1 MPSLT
6 SSRATLHS
14 ARAPDSAMLVL
25 PGERPA
31 PPGQWHAA
39 DSYFSGVF
47 MSILKLRG
55 MLPALLVAAG
65 LAAAMPGTA
74 QAQGGVSLVP
84 WAGAYIPTRNS
95 IGDLDD
101 ALDRDISVIGGA
113 RLTFWGT
120 GIVGFEATGGYS
132 PAKIGDETLNERNS
146 NLFAASGRLLL
157 ALSPVTNP
165 VGFYIGAGPAL
176 LTRGR
181 NVLNE
186 DRSRTDFGGT
196 AGLGFRFALGETG
209 RSAIR
214 LDLEDYFYD
223 GDFGGGDEF
232 QNDIVAS
239 LGLEIALGGRAESNE
254 P

>member
-1 MPSLT
+1 
-6 SSRATLHS
+6 
-14 ARAPDSAMLVL
+14 
-25 PGERPA
+25 
-31 PPGQWHAA
+31 
-39 DSYFSGVF
+39 
-47 MSILKLRG
+47 
-55 MLPALLVAAG
+55 MLPALLTAVG
-65 LAAAMPGTA
+65 LAAAAPGIAAA
-74 QAQGGVSLVP
+74 QAGVDLTP
-84 WAGAYIPTRNS
+84 WAGAYIPTRNEVS
-95 IGDLDD
+95 DLDE
-101 ALDRDISVIGGA
+101 AAFDRDISVMGGA

-120 GIVGFEATGGYS
+120 GILGFEATGGYS
-132 PAKIGDETLNERNS
+132 PARVGGETINERNT

-181 NVLNE
+181 SVFNE

-196 AGLGFRFALGETG
+196 AGLGFRFALGESG
-209 RSAIR
+209 RTALR
-214 LDLEDYFYD
+214 LDIEDYFYN

-239 LGLEIALGGRAESNE
+239 LGLSIGLGGRADADE

>member
-1 MPSLT
+1 
-6 SSRATLHS
+6 
-14 ARAPDSAMLVL
+14 MLVL
-25 PGERPA
+25 PGERPV
-31 PPGQWHAA
+31 PPGQWGAA
-39 DSYFSGVF
+39 GSYFSGEF

-55 MLPALLVAAG
+55 MLPALLLAAG
-65 LAAAMPGTA
+65 LGAAMPGTA
-74 QAQGGVSLVP
+74 QAQGGVNLVP

-95 IGDLDD
+95 FEDLDN
-101 ALDRDISVIGGA
+101 ATFDRDISVIGGA

-120 GIVGFEATGGYS
+120 GILGFEATGGYS
-132 PAKIGDETLNERNS
+132 PARVGGETINERNT
-146 NLFAASGRLLL
+146 NLLAASGRVLL

-176 LTRGR
+176 LTHGR
-181 NVLNE
+181 SVLNE

-196 AGLGFRFALGETG
+196 AGIGFRFALGESG

-214 LDLEDYFYD
+214 LDVEDYFYD

-239 LGLEIALGGRAESNE
+239 LGLSIALGGRADSNE

>member
-1 MPSLT
+1 
-6 SSRATLHS
+6 
-14 ARAPDSAMLVL
+14 
-25 PGERPA
+25 
-31 PPGQWHAA
+31 
-39 DSYFSGVF
+39 

-55 MLPALLVAAG
+55 MLPALLAAAG
-65 LAAAMPGTA
+65 LAVAMPGTV

-95 IGDLDD
+95 VGDLDN
-101 ALDRDISVIGGA
+101 AIERDISVIGGA

-120 GIVGFEATGGYS
+120 GILGFEATGGYS
-132 PAKIGDETLNERNS
+132 PAKVGGETLNERGNT
-146 NLFAASGRLLL
+146 NLFAASGRILL

-165 VGFYIGAGPAL
+165 VGVYIGAGPAL

-181 NVLNE
+181 SVFNE

-214 LDLEDYFYD
+214 LDLEDYFYN
-223 GDFGGGDEF
+223 GDFGGGDDF

-239 LGLEIALGGRAESNE
+239 LGLEIALGGRADSNE

>member
-1 MPSLT
+1 
-6 SSRATLHS
+6 
-14 ARAPDSAMLVL
+14 
-25 PGERPA
+25 
-31 PPGQWHAA
+31 
-39 DSYFSGVF
+39 

-55 MLPALLVAAG
+55 ILPALLAAAG
-65 LAAAMPGTA
+65 LAVAMPGTA
-74 QAQGGVSLVP
+74 QAQGGVNLVP

-120 GIVGFEATGGYS
+120 GIFGFEATGGYS

-209 RSAIR
+209 RSALR

-232 QNDIVAS
+232 QNDVVAS
-239 LGLEIALGGRAESNE
+239 LGLEIAIGGRAEPNE

>member
-1 MPSLT
+1 
-6 SSRATLHS
+6 
-14 ARAPDSAMLVL
+14 MLVL

-39 DSYFSGVF
+39 GSYFYGVL
-47 MSILKLRG
+47 MSIMKLRG
-55 MLPALLVAAG
+55 MLPALLAAAG
-65 LAAAMPGTA
+65 LAAALPGTA
-74 QAQGGVSLVP
+74 QAQGGVNLVP

-95 IGDLDD
+95 FEDLDN
-101 ALDRDISVIGGA
+101 ATFDRDISVIGGA

-120 GIVGFEATGGYS
+120 GILGFEATGGYS
-132 PAKIGDETLNERNS
+132 PARVAGETINERNT

-165 VGFYIGAGPAL
+165 VGVYIGAGPAL

-181 NVLNE
+181 SVFNE

-214 LDLEDYFYD
+214 LDLEDYFYN